1 LPQTAALPANPKLLT
16 AGESGDH
23 ENTKERKH
31 ETMNPDS
38 FFVFSTFRVF
48 VILRFPGVTRIGGQS
63 PNGAAGSL
71 HFFDGDL
78 VQTAFPALRR
88 DRTMDY
94 R

>member
-1 LPQTAALPANPKLLT
+1 MPANPKLLT

-48 VILRFPGVTRIGGQS
+48 VILRFPGATRIGGQS
-63 PNGAAGSL
+63 PTEGGKGSGVVAVGAAPMSL
-71 HFFDGDL
+71 ATLDLGFFKCG
-78 VQTAFPALRR
+78 
-88 DRTMDY
+88 
-94 R
+94 